1 MNEARETWP
10 LVTAASSGVSPSVL
24 TAPRR
29 GAAARD
35 CWLFVSARTSL
46 QNLSWPWMQAMWR
59 QVFP

>member
-1 MNEARETWP
+1 
-10 LVTAASSGVSPSVL
+10 VAAGHGGEQRRLAVGVDG
-24 TAPRR
+24 AEKGRR
-29 GAAARD
+29 RRD